1 MSNSNYAVEVNG
13 VTKSLKINSAY
24 CIGYTG
30 RDIEKTMEH
39 IRELAEIGIPE
50 PNEVPMLYPVRTSS
64 LIQDNP
70 IEVLGEKT
78 SGEAEI
84 VLIFGDS
91 EDEIYVTIGSDH
103 TDRAL
108 EEVDINKSKQ
118 VCDKPFARK
127 AWELKDV
134 LNHWDSLELSS
145 EVFIDGEWNKYQN
158 NKISAILS
166 YEDIIAFLK
175 KKDVHLL
182 NSIFFSGTVP
192 LLNGFKYGTEFRMVF
207 NDPIKNDEIVSSY
220 EINNIER
227 VK

>member
-1 MSNSNYAVEVNG
+1 MNDSIYTVEING
-13 VTKSLKINSAY
+13 VKKNLKITSAY

-30 RDIEKTMEH
+30 RDKEKTLEH

-50 PNEVPMLYPVRTSS
+50 PNEIPMLYPVRTSS
-64 LIQDNP
+64 LTQDKP
-70 IEVLGEKT
+70 VEVIGDKT

-91 EDEIYVTIGSDH
+91 ANEVYVTIGSDH

-108 EEVDINKSKQ
+108 EEIDINKSKQ
-118 VCDKPFARK
+118 VCDKPFAKK

-134 LNHWDSLELSS
+134 INHWDSLELSS
-145 EVFIDGEWNKYQN
+145 EIFVDGEWHEYQN
-158 NKISAILS
+158 DKISAILS
-166 YEDIIAFLK
+166 FEAIIDFLK
-175 KKDVHLL
+175 KKGVPLT

-207 NDPIKNDEIVSSY
+207 KDPVHKDEILSSYKIKNL
-220 EINNIER
+220 ER
-227 VK
+227 RK